1 MFRMSRFINIE
12 FNIQLMDMPPAGGK
26 KFLKIQFNTARIRQT
41 GMEKENATKQ
51 NSEHAGGLHSSF
63 HRFDG
68 PERTEEPLNTLR
80 SFSDSGSNKA
90 RVVGG
95 VPVRQNFKHISV
107 EPSSSKFSIDKLS
120 KSDSSLLERKV
131 RDPKIFTADL
141 VRRESTSAR
150 FLSVMTYTGRMVG
163 NKRDNRLLRTKS
175 PDSGNRG
182 ERLSESGK
190 LQLFRTLLKKPLPTL
205 ELRTCFGVS
214 KQALKGLCK
223 RGLLT
228 EVWGPG
234 TVGLRFGLTRKGR
247 AYLDELKAASKY
259 DSRISK
265 RGTIRLK
272 NRF

>member
-1 MFRMSRFINIE
+1 MFRMSRFINVG
-12 FNIQLMDMPPAGGK
+12 FNIKLMRMPPTGGK
-26 KFLKIQFNTARIRQT
+26 KFLKIRFSTAKIRQS
-41 GMEKENATKQ
+41 GMEVENTCKTD
-51 NSEHAGGLHSSF
+51 SERGGGLHAPF

-95 VPVRQNFKHISV
+95 VPITQNFKHISI
-107 EPSSSKFSIDKLS
+107 EPPASKFSFDRLS
-120 KSDSSLLERKV
+120 KSDSSVLERKV

-141 VRRESTSAR
+141 IRRENTSAR
-150 FLSVMTYTGRMVG
+150 FLSVKTYTGRMVG
-163 NKRDNRLLRTKS
+163 NNRNDRLLLKQS
-175 PDSGNRG
+175 LDSGNHG
-182 ERLSESGK
+182 ERLSESRK
-190 LQLFRTLLKKPLPTL
+190 LQLFRALLRKPLTTL

-223 RGLLT
+223 KGLVA

-234 TVGLRFGLTRKGR
+234 TVGLRFGLTRKGK
-247 AYLDELKAASKY
+247 AYLVELRAAAMY
-259 DSRISK
+259 DSHISR

>member
-1 MFRMSRFINIE
+1 MFRMSRFINVE
-12 FNIQLMDMPPAGGK
+12 FNIKLMCMPPTGGK
-26 KFLKIQFNTARIRQT
+26 KFFKIRISTAKIRQSS
-41 GMEKENATKQ
+41 MEEENTCKTDF
-51 NSEHAGGLHSSF
+51 ERGGGLRSSF

-95 VPVRQNFKHISV
+95 VPIAQNFKHISI
-107 EPSSSKFSIDKLS
+107 EPPASKFSFGRLS
-120 KSDSSLLERKV
+120 KSDSSMLERKV
-131 RDPKIFTADL
+131 RDPKMFTVDL
-141 VRRESTSAR
+141 VRRGNTSAR
-150 FLSVMTYTGRMVG
+150 FLSVKTYTGRMVG
-163 NKRDNRLLRTKS
+163 NNRNDRLLLKQS
-175 PDSGNRG
+175 LGNGNHG

-190 LQLFRTLLKKPLPTL
+190 LELFRALLKKPLATL

-223 RGLLT
+223 KGLVA

-234 TVGLRFGLTRKGR
+234 TVGLRFGLTRKGK
-247 AYLDELKAASKY
+247 AYLAELRAAAKC
-259 DSRISK
+259 DQRISR
-265 RGTIRLK
+265 RGAIRLK